1 MEGHPSHSHRSGS
14 DVRLLVRRQ
23 RARPSGLDGGT
34 AVSLRRAYTVPFRF
48 RFSYSVAQPASVSLT
63 VPISYSVHLPV
74 SLTVPVSVSIHLPV
88 SRSVAYTDF
97 FSFSLSSP
105 ISFTIP
111 VSIHFSV
118 SHAATRLRGQIHSR
132 GAGEH

>member
-48 RFSYSVAQPASVSLT
+48 RFSYSVVQPASVSLT
-63 VPISYSVHLPV
+63 VPVSVSVHLPV
-74 SLTVPVSVSIHLPV
+74 SLSVSVSIHLTV
-88 SRSVAYTDF
+88 SRSVAHTD
-97 FSFSLSSP
+97 SSSVSLSSP